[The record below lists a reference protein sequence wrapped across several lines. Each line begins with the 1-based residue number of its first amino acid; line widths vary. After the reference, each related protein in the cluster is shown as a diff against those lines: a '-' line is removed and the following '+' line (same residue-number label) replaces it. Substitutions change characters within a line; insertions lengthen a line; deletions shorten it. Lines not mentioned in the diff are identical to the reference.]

1 MTDAQIFQLLGL
13 AYVVMGLRG
22 VINKDPYKDLLD
34 GYASSP
40 ALLFLTGLV
49 ALTVGFLLVTFH
61 NEWSMSWS
69 VIITIFGWLALIKGA
84 LILAVPEFFL
94 KMSGAMQKGRKFFR
108 AYAVFVL
115 LLGVLFLL
123 LGFGVL

>member
-22 VINKDPYKDLLD
+22 FINKEPYKDILD
-34 GYASSP
+34 GYSNSP

-49 ALTVGFLLVTFH
+49 ALVIGFLLVTFH
-61 NEWSMSWS
+61 NEWRVSWS
-69 VIITIFGWLALIKGA
+69 VIITIFGWLALIKGV
-84 LILAVPEFFL
+84 LILAFPGVFL
-94 KMSGAMQKGRKFFR
+94 KMSNAMQKGRKLFR

-123 LGFGVL
+123 LGFGVI